1 MTSDELVFSTLS
13 ALGLPIVN
21 LARTGSINE
30 SPRVSTP
37 FLMFGVDG
45 GGEMYADDS
54 VWAEIPIALETVA
67 EALEA
72 LKSLPVTD
80 SDIVTAMI
88 GESKEI
94 GRYHMMMGQNPVY
107 VISCTGK
114 GEEDE

>member
-45 GGEMYADDS
+45 GGEAYADNS
-54 VWAEIPIALETVA
+54 VWRRSPATACSCSSARRTP
-67 EALEA
+67 
-72 LKSLPVTD
+72 SLR
-80 SDIVTAMI
+80 
-88 GESKEI
+88 G
-94 GRYHMMMGQNPVY
+94 G
-107 VISCTGK
+107 
-114 GEEDE
+114 